1 MMELRG
7 VEEGDNAAVQ
17 LRLDDLDFQMLSEQE
32 GELRAAVTMEAVVLR
47 DETAEIVKDITPEE
61 EAAPSPTAG
70 AIIYMVQP
78 QDTLWKIAKR
88 YRTTVEDILS
98 INEIE
103 NPDLISPGQKLLIIK
118 MVH

>member
-1 MMELRG
+1 M
-7 VEEGDNAAVQ
+7 
-17 LRLDDLDFQMLSEQE
+17 
-32 GELRAAVTMEAVVLR
+32 
-47 DETAEIVKDITPEE
+47 
-61 EAAPSPTAG
+61 AG

-103 NPDLISPGQKLLIIK
+103 NPDLIYPGQKLLIIK